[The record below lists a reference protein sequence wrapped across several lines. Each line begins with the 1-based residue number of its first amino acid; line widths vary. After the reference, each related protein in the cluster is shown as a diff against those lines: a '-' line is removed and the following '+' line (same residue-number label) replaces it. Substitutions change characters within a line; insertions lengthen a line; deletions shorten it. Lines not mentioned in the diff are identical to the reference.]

1 MASTA
6 NIPLQRNKNQESRLA
21 EKALA
26 DLEELIVTLELA
38 PGSYWTEESL
48 SERLGIG
55 RTPVREAV
63 QILATNELLIPIRR
77 HGIMVSRIDVR
88 DQLLVIETR
97 RELERLITMRAA
109 RRATYQERDELVE
122 VARSIESEG
131 QRGDVISFLRHHF
144 AAKKLTAKYARNP
157 FAARAIAPLHT
168 FSRRFYYRY
177 HEQLDDLPVV
187 ASLHA
192 DVARAVAAGLADA
205 AGAASDRMLDYAEA
219 FTLKIIQDKL

>member
-6 NIPLQRNKNQESRLA
+6 DFPLQTNKNQEGRLA
-21 EKALA
+21 DKALA

-63 QILATNELLIPIRR
+63 QILATDELLIPIRR
-77 HGIMVSRIDVR
+77 HGIMVSRIDTR

-109 RRATYQERDELVE
+109 RRATDEEKSELLE
-122 VARSIESEG
+122 VAQAIEAEG
-131 QRGDVISFLRHHF
+131 RKGDVISFLRHHF
-144 AAKKLTAKYARNP
+144 SAKKLTADYARNP

-168 FSRRFYYRY
+168 FSRRFYYCY
-177 HEQLDDLPVV
+177 HRQLNDLPVV

-192 DVARAVAAGLADA
+192 DVARAVAAGQVDV
-205 AGAASDRMLDYAEA
+205 AGAASDRMLDYAER
-219 FTLKIIQDKL
+219 FTLQIIERGL